1 MGSFGERESEC
12 DIICGSAS
20 TFGLL
25 LCQSHTPISL
35 CPFRCHNPLLSL
47 PSILSLPEV
56 ENFDLQKIYTNDIA
70 ALLRT
75 YGVEAAMKAIVL
87 EISGVFAVYGISVNP
102 RHLSLIAASMTKSG
116 G

>member
-1 MGSFGERESEC
+1 
-12 DIICGSAS
+12 
-20 TFGLL
+20 
-25 LCQSHTPISL
+25 
-35 CPFRCHNPLLSL
+35 
-47 PSILSLPEV
+47 V